1 MKAIHLLNTLKH
13 GGAENV
19 AFNYA
24 KVLLSLGVSSV
35 FVGKSKSKGYEK
47 MVERIA
53 EIKHHLTLSLLKNSD
68 YIFLHS
74 NINLLKLLFF
84 RLFIFK
90 WKNKKIIY
98 IQHLNY
104 SEKKFHFYSILINF
118 LCTDFIQIT
127 PITEH
132 LVKRYIRINV
142 HFIANF
148 YINRYRKEDW
158 NKINKEV
165 RQRLEIPFNAKV
177 VTYSAVFRPGKN
189 VEDFIRLA
197 DIMQQDTNYIFVL
210 IGDGPQADIVRAYR
224 GKNLKW
230 LGFVN
235 DVEQFLIAS
244 DFYCFFSRVEMMPM
258 ALIEA
263 INTEKRIIAYP
274 TLVNDFLLGGKTF
287 EKISSDI
294 FIQPDLPSG
303 NKIQK
308 YDFEYAS
315 KMLRQILK

>member
-1 MKAIHLLNTLKH
+1 MIAIHLLNTLKH

-19 AFNYA
+19 ALNYA
-24 KVLLSLGVSSV
+24 KVLLTLGISSV
-35 FVGKSKSKGYEK
+35 FIGKSKSKEYAK
-47 MVERIA
+47 HVEQIA
-53 EIKHHLTLSLLKNSD
+53 EIKNHLTLSLLKESD

-74 NINLLKLLFF
+74 NINLVKLIFF

-90 WKNKKIIY
+90 WKNRKILY

-104 SEKKFHFYSILINF
+104 SERKFRFYSILINL

-148 YINRYRKEDW
+148 YINRYPKDEWDRV
-158 NKINKEV
+158 NKEV
-165 RQRLEIPFNAKV
+165 RQKFEIPFNVKV

-189 VEDFIRLA
+189 VGDFIRLA
-197 DIMQQDTNYIFVL
+197 EMMQQDTNYIFIL

-263 INTEKRIIAYP
+263 INTEKKIIAYP
-274 TLVNDFLLGGKTF
+274 TLVNDFLLEGKTF

-303 NKIQK
+303 KEIQK

-315 KMLRQILK
+315 RILKQVLK